1 MEQTVTLAVVLK
13 GSQHQYWKSVTA
25 GTAQAERDLQL
36 QGMRVRLI
44 RRSPLR
50 DDEHEEQVK
59 ILENVLQQGVQGLIL
74 APCNPDALVAPV
86 EAAARV
92 GVPTVVIDSPLESP
106 NVVSFVGTDNRKAGM
121 LAADHLGKILR
132 GKGRVLVL
140 RYLRGSSS
148 TEEREEGFIQQL
160 RRAYP
165 GIELLQS
172 DQYAGATRDG
182 ARSVTQQL
190 LVRYGH
196 DLQGM
201 FAPTEPS
208 TAGALMALLAAQLAG
223 KVALVG
229 FDASEIY
236 VDSMR
241 YKKLHGLV
249 VQNPFRMGELGL
261 TTLMDFLRGKTVARR
276 IDTGVALATPENMDA
291 PEIQELLHPPV
302 LAL

>member
-1 MEQTVTLAVVLK
+1 
-13 GSQHQYWKSVTA
+13 
-25 GTAQAERDLQL
+25 
-36 QGMRVRLI
+36 
-44 RRSPLR
+44 
-50 DDEHEEQVK
+50 
-59 ILENVLQQGVQGLIL
+59 
-74 APCNPDALVAPV
+74 
-86 EAAARV
+86 
-92 GVPTVVIDSPLESP
+92 VIDSPLESA

-132 GKGRVLVL
+132 GRGRVLVL
-140 RYLRGSSS
+140 RYLKGSSS

-165 GIELLQS
+165 GIELLPS

-182 ARSVTQQL
+182 ARSATEQL

-201 FAPTEPS
+201 FTPTEPS
-208 TAGALMALLAAQLAG
+208 TAGAVMALLAAQLAG
-223 KVALVG
+223 KVSLVG
-229 FDASEIY
+229 FDASDIY

-249 VQNPFRMGELGL
+249 IQNPFRMGQQGL
-261 TTLMDFLRGKTVARR
+261 TTLMDYLRGKTVARR
-276 IDTGVALATPENMDA
+276 IDTGATLVTPENMDA
-291 PEIQELLHPPV
+291 PEIQELLHPPM

>member
-36 QGMRVRLI
+36 QGIRVRLI
-44 RRSPLR
+44 RRAPLR
-50 DDEHEEQVK
+50 DDGHQEQVR

-74 APCNPDALVAPV
+74 APCSPDALAAPV
-86 EAAARV
+86 EAAARM
-92 GVPTVVIDSPLESP
+92 GVPTVVIDSPLQSP
-106 NVVSFVGTDNRKAGM
+106 NVVSVVGTDNRKAGM
-121 LAADHLGKILR
+121 LAAEHMGKILR

-160 RRAYP
+160 RRVYP
-165 GIELLQS
+165 GIELLPS
-172 DQYAGATRDG
+172 DQYAGATRDS
-182 ARSVTQQL
+182 ARTATEQL

-196 DLQGM
+196 DLQGL
-201 FAPTEPS
+201 FTTTEPS
-208 TAGALMALLAAQLAG
+208 TAGALMALLSAQLAG
-223 KVALVG
+223 KVCLVG
-229 FDASEIY
+229 FDASDIY

-249 VQNPFRMGELGL
+249 IQNPFRMGQLGL
-261 TTLMDFLRGKTVARR
+261 TTLMDYLRGKTVARR
-276 IDTGVALATPENMDA
+276 IDTGVTLATPENMDA
-291 PEIQELLHPPV
+291 AEVQELLHPPV

>member
-36 QGMRVRLI
+36 QGIRVRLI

-50 DDEHEEQVK
+50 DDGHDEQTR

-74 APCNPDALVAPV
+74 APCSPDALAAPV
-86 EAAARV
+86 ESAARI
-92 GVPTVVIDSPLESP
+92 GIPTVVIDSPLQSP
-106 NVVSFVGTDNRKAGM
+106 KVVSFVGTDNRKAGM
-121 LAADHLGKILR
+121 LAADHMGKILR

-160 RRAYP
+160 RRIYP
-165 GIELLQS
+165 GIELLPS

-182 ARSVTQQL
+182 ARTATEQL
-190 LVRYGH
+190 LVPYGH

-201 FAPTEPS
+201 FTTTEPS

-223 KVALVG
+223 KVSLVG
-229 FDASEIY
+229 FDASDIY

-249 VQNPFRMGELGL
+249 IQNPFRMGQMGL
-261 TTLMDFLRGKTVARR
+261 TTLMECLQGRTVAQR
-276 IDTGVALATPENMDA
+276 IDTGATLVTPENMDA

>member
-1 MEQTVTLAVVLK
+1 MEQTVVLAVVLK

-25 GTAQAERDLQL
+25 GTAEAERDLQL

-50 DDEHEEQVK
+50 DDGHEEQLR

-74 APCNPDALVAPV
+74 APCSPVALAAPV

-92 GVPTVVIDSPLESP
+92 GIPTVVIDSRLQSA
-106 NVVSFVGTDNRKAGM
+106 NVVSFIGTDNGKAGM
-121 LAADHLGKILR
+121 LAADHMGRILR

-165 GIELLQS
+165 GIELLPA
-172 DQYAGATRDG
+172 DQFAGATRDS
-182 ARSVTQQL
+182 ARIATEEL
-190 LVRYGH
+190 LARYGH
-196 DLQGM
+196 DLQGV
-201 FAPTEPS
+201 FTPTEPA

-223 KVALVG
+223 KVSLVG
-229 FDASEIY
+229 CDASDIY

-249 VQNPFRMGELGL
+249 IQNPFRMGQLGL
-261 TTLMDFLRGKTVARR
+261 TTLMDFLHGKAVARR
-276 IDTGVALATPENMDA
+276 IDTGVTLVTPENMDA